1 MRLQPNGRR
10 WVHNMS
16 GAEPSCFRC
25 NAASSTRADA
35 PWAWSE
41 PRALCPS
48 HKVDLELEDGQRL
61 EAVVHRVEPPDSP
74 LEGSLIGWIFNPV
87 FAKTGADQK
96 RVAWTD
102 FAGGGMAVFED
113 RFSARSYF
121 EFRAFEVPRAVDLLY
136 ALRSVSTTRTEWTS
150 TSELLAAVAAE
161 ERAMPHPGHGPLRG
175 AVEGWGDLVR
185 VWNFQLQL
193 SRIRG
198 ARGRLWPESFAEL
211 FDWIKECGSDAWE
224 PLPGTEASFRRELDA
239 LVLRRFP
246 ATSRAK

>member
-1 MRLQPNGRR
+1 
-10 WVHNMS
+10 MS

-25 NAASSTRADA
+25 NAAFGPRADA

-48 HKVDLELEDGQRL
+48 HKVGLELEDGQRL
-61 EAVVHRVEPPDSP
+61 EAVLHRVEPPDSP
-74 LEGSLIGWIFNPV
+74 LEGSVLGWIFNPV
-87 FAKTGADQK
+87 FARTGVDQK
-96 RVAWTD
+96 IVAWTD

-113 RFSARSYF
+113 RFLARSYF
-121 EFRAFEVPRAVDLLY
+121 EFRAFELQRAVDLLY
-136 ALRSVSTTRTEWTS
+136 ALRAVSTPRTEWTS

-175 AVEGWGDLVR
+175 AVEGWRDLVE

-193 SRIRG
+193 SHIRN

-211 FDWIKECGSDAWE
+211 LDWIKECGSDAWE
-224 PLPGTEASFRRELDA
+224 PLAGTEASFRRDLDA
-239 LVLRRFP
+239 LALRRFP
-246 ATSRAK
+246 ATS